1 MEEFCSELVDDLN
14 PRLSSLS
21 VIVDE
26 VYFYEKS
33 KNKFLT
39 VVVDKVGGVDLD
51 TVVSVSKVISALLDE
66 IDIDEDNYILDVIS
80 KERGEENE

>member
-1 MEEFCSELVDDLN
+1 MDEVIKK
-14 PRLSSLS
+14 LS
-21 VIVDE
+21 VMITEPLKEFDVVVDE
-26 VYFYEKS
+26 IYFYEKN
-33 KNKFLT
+33 KNGFLT